1 MTTILTELHTAK
13 PDKLQFEINRLR
25 RLLSRTNRQLKVEKA
40 KVAEKTAEFKQL
52 KRTFAID
59 ASGVENP
66 QYEKVVNIAV
76 RKQETIDDLR
86 RSHKTELSS
95 ITTRHKKALKHAH
108 MIIKDAYDH
117 GFRRSSFLADPGRVR
132 KRPFTLKELQVYYL
146 GAECHCSDCEQHF
159 DECTCVKTIE

>member
-1 MTTILTELHTAK
+1 MTTILTELHTAT
-13 PDKLQFEINRLR
+13 PEKLQFEIKR
-25 RLLSRTNRQLKVEKA
+25 
-40 KVAEKTAEFKQL
+40 L
-52 KRTFAID
+52 KRNLAVVNSKLKDRQIEIKLMQDEVKKIKKTFAID

-66 QYEKVVNIAV
+66 NYEKVVNIAI
-76 RKQETIDDLR
+76 RKQDTIEDLR
-86 RSHKTELSS
+86 RSHKAELSS

-117 GFRRSSFLADPGRVR
+117 GFRRSSFLADPGSVR